1 MQETIQKDEQ
11 IEPSTLPQSTGS
23 QGGTAIQLGLSHL
36 VAGAVALGL
45 SVWLA
50 YLHVQPFSALLIAL
64 AAAVI
69 CGLLCTLNLQY
80 SLYLL
85 ELTLSRLAHGQ
96 LHTARDESGSTKF
109 FARRWPLG
117 PLFIHVQ
124 EAEQRIQ
131 HYRTNELLT
140 SDLREKALQQ
150 AREAAALAERNRIA
164 RELHDSIKQQI
175 FSISASAAAAKAH
188 WQGENAEDAHEAV
201 EDIQRSAKEAQV
213 EMQALLQQ
221 LRPAPLESTSLIES
235 LHIQAQALGFRMG
248 AHVHVD
254 LAALPENDRLLPG
267 TQEAIFRLVQEAFA
281 NIARHARART
291 IWLELRTMGQALRI
305 EVRDDGQG
313 FDTTHV
319 RSGMGLHNLR
329 ERAQELHGSVEV
341 SSQPGQGTTI
351 LISLPLLEALR
362 NPAEEARQKYELA
375 RANELARR
383 GYQICANASLLG
395 TATGLAGVITLLN
408 PLLGLVVLGLLLV
421 AIYGYAS
428 GVYYRARV
436 AASAGRES
444 RAVLELVQ
452 YQYRVGRELRRPAS
466 LGVLYS
472 LDLARVLH
480 VTPDSWDR
488 WFFIGIF
495 VCLIAFI
502 QFSRW
507 GYHRD
512 TMRYY
517 SLLST
522 QEMSRELESRR
533 QNLIRSLTVC
543 GTASV
548 AGLVFAHS
556 LFVFPPLTSAQQ
568 NAYGLAFILFLIG
581 IGNVFD
587 YFQIQRWKQRL
598 SRREHN
604 VSVQKKEA

>member
-1 MQETIQKDEQ
+1 
-11 IEPSTLPQSTGS
+11 
-23 QGGTAIQLGLSHL
+23 
-36 VAGAVALGL
+36 
-45 SVWLA
+45 
-50 YLHVQPFSALLIAL
+50 
-64 AAAVI
+64 
-69 CGLLCTLNLQY
+69 
-80 SLYLL
+80 
-85 ELTLSRLAHGQ
+85 
-96 LHTARDESGSTKF
+96 
-109 FARRWPLG
+109 
-117 PLFIHVQ
+117 
-124 EAEQRIQ
+124 
-131 HYRTNELLT
+131 
-140 SDLREKALQQ
+140 
-150 AREAAALAERNRIA
+150 
-164 RELHDSIKQQI
+164 
-175 FSISASAAAAKAH
+175 
-188 WQGENAEDAHEAV
+188 
-201 EDIQRSAKEAQV
+201 
-213 EMQALLQQ
+213 
-221 LRPAPLESTSLIES
+221 
-235 LHIQAQALGFRMG
+235 
-248 AHVHVD
+248 
-254 LAALPENDRLLPG
+254 
-267 TQEAIFRLVQEAFA
+267 
-281 NIARHARART
+281 
-291 IWLELRTMGQALRI
+291 
-305 EVRDDGQG
+305 
-313 FDTTHV
+313 
-319 RSGMGLHNLR
+319 
-329 ERAQELHGSVEV
+329 
-341 SSQPGQGTTI
+341 
-351 LISLPLLEALR
+351 
-362 NPAEEARQKYELA
+362 
-375 RANELARR
+375 
-383 GYQICANASLLG
+383 
-395 TATGLAGVITLLN
+395 
-408 PLLGLVVLGLLLV
+408 LGLVVLGLLLV